1 MALTY
6 GFYNALEVN
15 GEFDRTYDAVQMSQ
29 IFDGIVND
37 GVYASVGNHFAVRS
51 TSGLN
56 ISVDTGRAW
65 FNHTWSYNDSIIV
78 LEGQITTADP
88 LHDRIDAVVLEVD
101 SRINNRI
108 NAIKVITGTPS
119 SDPQKPT
126 LETGQTTGLWQHP
139 LAYITVP
146 HGATSIDQSNIENAI
161 GVDPLTPYVTG
172 IIQVSSVA
180 ELVAQWEQTFDNWF
194 DALCNVIGDEP
205 AQNFVALYQLINNVN
220 NEVSGDIEIASFE
233 VSNWVSGGT
242 SSTYRFSRPWIT
254 ETSYQEILPAIGMEE
269 VQRRAWEKL
278 NLYDNGQG
286 EGYFDLINYGKLPTV
301 NIPIRILHRDKYNI
315 PEYVPPE
322 PEEEQQ
328 GE

>member
-119 SDPQKPT
+119 SDPQKPM

-194 DALCNVIGDEP
+194 EALSGVIGYEP
-205 AQNFVALYQLINNVN
+205 AQNFVALYELINNVN
-220 NEVSGDIEIASFE
+220 DSVSGDIEITSFDASI
-233 VSNWVSGGT
+233 WVNGGT
-242 SSTYRFSRPWIT
+242 SSTYRFSRSWVT
-254 ETSYQEILPAIGMEE
+254 ATSYQEIIPAIGMTEAE
-269 VQRRAWEKL
+269 RKAWEKL

-286 EGYFDLINYGKLPTV
+286 EGYFDLINYGRLPTI
-301 NIPIRILHRDKYNI
+301 NIPIRILHRDKYVQ
-315 PEYVPPE
+315 PE
-322 PEEEQQ
+322 

>member
-37 GVYASVGNHFAVRS
+37 GVYASVGNHFAVRAV
-51 TSGLN
+51 SGLN

-65 FNHTWSYNDSIIV
+65 FNHTWSYNDAIILFNNGEV
-78 LEGQITTADP
+78 HSGDQ

-101 SRINNRI
+101 SRIANRI
-108 NAIKVITGTPS
+108 NTIKVLTGTPS
-119 SDPQKPT
+119 SNPQKPT
-126 LETGQTTGLWQHP
+126 LETGQTDGLWQHP

-146 HGATSIDQSNIENAI
+146 AGASSIDQSNIENAI

-194 DALCNVIGDEP
+194 DALSGVIGYEP
-205 AQNFVALYQLINNVN
+205 AQNFVALYELINNVN
-220 NEVSGDIEIASFE
+220 DSVSGDIEITSFDAST
-233 VSNWVSGGT
+233 WVSGAN
-242 SSTYRFSRPWIT
+242 SSTYRFTFPWVT
-254 ETSYQEILPAIGMEE
+254 ATSYQEILPAIGMEE

-301 NIPIRILHRDKYNI
+301 NIPIRILHRDKYVQ
-315 PEYVPPE
+315 PE
-322 PEEEQQ
+322 